1 MKYLPTNLT
10 VPEKLSQHKI
20 SFFPKDR
27 FFYNSEKTRKM
38 VACYTHNAYPLDM
51 HTHDFFEINIITKG
65 LGVHYFNNK
74 KVDVHPGIVFLIP
87 RGASHGYVNLGELE
101 IYHVILPDMF
111 FEKYNDDFFAVEGFS
126 DLFFN
131 RQTEENTIKIITL
144 DKPHFLSVLNCIN
157 ESLNFI
163 KNDVCNNLLQTS
175 AVCQLILKLCLYS
188 KNNPVKEK
196 NNLYVSLII
205 DVIHYMKDNLSQK
218 ITIDDICKKF
228 YIPKSTF
235 IRAFTKYTCFS
246 PITYLTK
253 LRIEKAKNLLI
264 KTDSDITSIAL
275 ECGFF
280 DSSHLERYFRQ
291 YESCTPSNYRKKH
304 TK

>member
-1 MKYLPTNLT
+1 MKNLPINFTI
-10 VPEKLSQHKI
+10 PEKLCQHKI
-20 SFFPKDR
+20 SFFSKDR
-27 FFYNSEKTRKM
+27 FFSNAEKTHKM
-38 VACYTHNAYPLDM
+38 VACYTHNTYPLDM

-74 KVDVHPGIVFLIP
+74 KVDVHPGIAFLIP

-101 IYHVILPDMF
+101 IFHVILPDMF
-111 FEKYNDDFFAVEGFS
+111 FQKFYDDFSVVEGFS
-126 DLFFN
+126 ELFLSKH
-131 RQTEENTIKIITL
+131 TEQDPIKIIAL
-144 DKPHFLSVLNCIN
+144 DKTHFLSVLNCIK
-157 ESLNFI
+157 ETLNFT

-175 AVCQLILKLCLYS
+175 MVCQLILKLCLYS
-188 KNNPVKEK
+188 KNNTVKEK

-264 KTDSDITSIAL
+264 ETENDITNIAL

-280 DSSHLERYFRQ
+280 DSSHLERFFRQ
-291 YESCTPSNYRKKH
+291 YESCTPSNYRKIH